1 MTTPAR
7 SRELRLVPIDRIDVL
22 NPRERSPEGFSEI
35 VENIRAIGLKKPI
48 SVTPRAGDDGAERF
62 LLVCGEGRLKA
73 FKELGETRIP
83 ALVIAASDEDAFIM
97 SITENIARRRYRAL
111 EQISGIA
118 RLHNLGYS
126 ASRIAEK
133 TGLSPKY
140 ASSLVLLIE
149 HGEER
154 LLAAV
159 QQGRI
164 PVTVAVAIAGAGDSD
179 KAVQEALQEAY
190 ESGDLRGS
198 QLMDARKLIQSRQLF
213 GRSAG
218 YRSLKKSI
226 SITSTSLVRAYQ
238 KEVQRQTIMV
248 RRAMSAQERLLFI
261 TGALRQLIA
270 DDSLITLLRA
280 EGLDTLPKYLG
291 DRIAEAHL

>member
-1 MTTPAR
+1 MTAPTRA
-7 SRELRLVPIDRIDVL
+7 RELRLVPVDRIDVL
-22 NPRERSPEGFSEI
+22 NPRDRNTEGFREG

-73 FKELGETRIP
+73 FKELGESRIP
-83 ALVIAASDEDAFIM
+83 ALVITASDEDAFIM
-97 SITENIARRRYRAL
+97 SITENIARRKYRAL

-118 RLHNLGYS
+118 RLHNMGYP
-126 ASRIAEK
+126 APRIAEK

-140 ASSLVLLIE
+140 VSSLVLLIE

-159 QQGRI
+159 QQGRVPI
-164 PVTVAVAIAGAGDSD
+164 SAAVAIAGAGDSD
-179 KAVQEALQEAY
+179 KAIQEALHEAY
-190 ESGDLRGS
+190 ESGTLRGN
-198 QLMDARKLIQSRQLF
+198 QLLETRKLIQSRQLF

-218 YRSLKKSI
+218 YRSLRKATN
-226 SITSTSLVRAYQ
+226 ITSTSLVRAYQ
-238 KEVQRQTIMV
+238 KEVQRQTILV

-261 TGALRQLIA
+261 TGALRQLIS
-270 DDSLITLLRA
+270 DDSFITLLRA

-291 DRIAEAHL
+291 DRVVEAHM